1 MSRRYAVG
9 LSALFCL
16 FLGGMLVLH
25 LVLPDREKSEV
36 ENRTLQ
42 QVPSFSIGAV
52 LDGSFME
59 ETEDYIADQF
69 PGRDGWTEGKARAE
83 QLLGKR
89 EFHGVY
95 LCGDRL
101 IAKVEEP
108 DQALLEKD
116 LSYVKALAE
125 KTDIPVYLGLIP
137 SAAEIWKDRLPAG
150 AQSLDQAAFIHS
162 MTQETGL
169 PTVDYL
175 SVLQEHAGEEIFYRT
190 DHHWTSLGAYYGYT
204 AVLKALGMEP
214 LALSSFTPQRVTED
228 FNGTLYSR
236 SGVHWL
242 TPDAIDLY
250 VKENNF
256 TVSSWR
262 TGKEEAGE
270 LYDLEW
276 LESKDKYSLFLGG
289 NQPLCVIRNPQ
300 AQGGKILLVRDS
312 YADSLAP
319 FLATAFSEVHLVD
332 LRHYKDSLSDYA
344 KEQGIDA
351 ILLSYSV
358 PNFLEDT
365 NLGFLAK

>member
-1 MSRRYAVG
+1 M
-9 LSALFCL
+9 
-16 FLGGMLVLH
+16 
-25 LVLPDREKSEV
+25 
-36 ENRTLQ
+36 
-42 QVPSFSIGAV
+42 
-52 LDGSFME
+52 
-59 ETEDYIADQF
+59 
-69 PGRDGWTEGKARAE
+69 
-83 QLLGKR
+83 
-89 EFHGVY
+89 
-95 LCGDRL
+95 
-101 IAKVEEP
+101 EEP

-162 MTQETGL
+162 MAQETGL

-175 SVLQEHAGEEIFYRT
+175 DALREHAGEEIFYRT

-256 TVSSWR
+256 TVYSWR

-289 NQPLCVIRNPQ
+289 NQPLCVIKNPQ